1 MKKRQIADDAF
12 AEIGIASYAFD
23 VTAGEIVIAMRRLDG
38 LAAQWYPQGIAA
50 GYSFPAAGEFSDP
63 DQDAGIPD
71 SAYTMYY
78 TNLALRLAP
87 TYGKTISAQTLLMAK
102 SSIEDYRLG
111 VTSIPERC
119 FPSTMPVGKGSGRS
133 VRDNPYFYQCGCGS
147 CGLDGSAC
155 LMPIACYNPLDGIT
169 QIVQELD
176 INLNYQLPQEL

>member
-1 MKKRQIADDAF
+1 MKKRQIADEAF

-23 VTAGEIVIAMRRLDG
+23 VSAGEIVIAIRRLDG

-50 GYSFPAAGEFSDP
+50 GYIFPAAGEFSDP
-63 DQDAGIPD
+63 DDEAGIPD
-71 SAYTMYY
+71 AAYTMYY

-102 SSIEDYRLG
+102 QAIEDFRLG

-119 FPSTMPVGKGSGRS
+119 YPSTMPVGHGSGRS
-133 VRDNPYFYQCGCGS
+133 VRDNPYMYTCGCGS
-147 CGLDGSAC
+147 CGSDCSGC
-155 LMPIACYNPLDGIT
+155 LMPIACYDPMDGLGQTIA
-169 QIVQELD
+169 ELD